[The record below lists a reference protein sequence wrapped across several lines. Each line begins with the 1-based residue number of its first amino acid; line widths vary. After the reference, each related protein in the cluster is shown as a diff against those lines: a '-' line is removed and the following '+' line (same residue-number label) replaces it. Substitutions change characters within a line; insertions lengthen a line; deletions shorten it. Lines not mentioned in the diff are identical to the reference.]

1 MKTICS
7 TVLGSVAALALLGS
21 VALADPVGD
30 YTVVGKGPDGHSY
43 RGTASIEATGET
55 YRVVWLIGK
64 QKFVG
69 TAVGNDDFFAVSY
82 KSGSSTGVAVYGK
95 DGDGWVGVWT
105 YAGGTSVGAEKLTPR

>member
-1 MKTICS
+1 MKFIGS
-7 TVLGSVAALALLGS
+7 TVLGSLAAVMFSAS

-30 YTVVGKGPDGHSY
+30 YSVEGKGPDGNSY

-82 KSGSSTGVAVYGK
+82 KSGNSTGVAVYGK
-95 DGDGWVGVWT
+95 DGDDWLGVWT
-105 YAGGTSVGAEKLTPR
+105 YSGGTSIGAEKLTRR